1 MDANRDLAVRAPARR
16 HRTLAAILCIWLVAV
31 PLAVG
36 SALSSDYWPAIP
48 QVPTPDQV
56 SAARSAAWGA
66 AAVAVTPLAIGLL
79 LAGRWRS
86 YGWAIA
92 FGVLLMFAVLGSA
105 LLLQM
110 TASPAHLG

>member
-1 MDANRDLAVRAPARR
+1 
-16 HRTLAAILCIWLVAV
+16 VA
-31 PLAVG
+31 
-36 SALSSDYWPAIP
+36 
-48 QVPTPDQV
+48 
-56 SAARSAAWGA
+56 AARSAAWGA